1 MAEITQSKKITVGF
15 VFSWFF
21 GIIFL
26 LAGIGMILT
35 SPVAGTIYILLALY
49 ILPPLNE
56 MLVKATGFHL
66 TAVLNFL
73 LVVVVAG
80 LAGTMYSSNLPVKN
94 PELVSNQ
101 NTSQSSGQVSQS
113 QKSQSSVSKIVPF
126 ATEMKLSDFTVMID
140 KVDYLPEIDSGNQFL
155 ANYKPTNKILRIRF
169 SGANNAK
176 EDKFLRIGSGV
187 IETKDGYKFKQLDTS
202 NYLTIGSAQQISQS
216 DLEAGFKGC
225 LSCDLPP
232 LGKAKEYMFFDIP
245 ERDLTDLTLTF
256 KDYQFA
262 LK

>member
-1 MAEITQSKKITVGF
+1 MA
-15 VFSWFF
+15 
-21 GIIFL
+21 
-26 LAGIGMILT
+26 T
-35 SPVAGTIYILLALY
+35 SPVAGIIYILLSLY
-49 ILPPLNE
+49 VLPPINKI
-56 MLVKATGFHL
+56 LVKKTGFHL
-66 TAVLNFL
+66 SGALSFI
-73 LVVVVAG
+73 LVIVVMSVAG
-80 LAGTMYSSNLPVKN
+80 SIYSSSLPAKT

-101 NTSQSSGQVSQS
+101 NTSQSDGQTSQS
-113 QKSQSSVSKIVPF
+113 QKIQSSVSKIVPF

-155 ANYKPTNKILRIRF
+155 ANYKPTNKVLRVRF

-176 EDKFLRIGSGV
+176 EDKFLRISSGV

-216 DLEAGFKGC
+216 DLESGFKGC
-225 LSCDLPP
+225 LGCDLPP

-245 ERDLTDLTLTF
+245 ERDLSDLTLTF